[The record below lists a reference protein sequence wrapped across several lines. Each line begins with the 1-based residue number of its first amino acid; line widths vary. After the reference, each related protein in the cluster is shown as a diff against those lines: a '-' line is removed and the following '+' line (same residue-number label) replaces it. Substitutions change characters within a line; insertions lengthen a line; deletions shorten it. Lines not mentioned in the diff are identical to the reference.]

1 MLKYSDIILP
11 TFALLLAITTSLV
24 EGGEKVYTEVKLAPP
39 GPNQTCML
47 WQQCKTRV
55 PGFLTPGRDMNTT
68 PCREDGGPVQATDI
82 LNPYIEYYAPRPI
95 NKTD

>member
-39 GPNQTCML
+39 GPN
-47 WQQCKTRV
+47 
-55 PGFLTPGRDMNTT
+55 
-68 PCREDGGPVQATDI
+68 
-82 LNPYIEYYAPRPI
+82 
-95 NKTD
+95 